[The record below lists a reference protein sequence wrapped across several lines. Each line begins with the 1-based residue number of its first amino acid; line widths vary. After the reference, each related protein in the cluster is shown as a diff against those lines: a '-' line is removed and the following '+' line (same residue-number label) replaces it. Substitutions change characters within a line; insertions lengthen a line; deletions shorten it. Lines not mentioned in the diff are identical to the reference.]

1 MKILQINIIPV
12 NQSFLISVL
21 LDTGKGLKA
30 IQKEEL
36 IINDD
41 TIQDT
46 INTGYHLTFFV
57 AKALFVKL
65 SKRKYLE
72 KV

>member
-1 MKILQINIIPV
+1 MKILQINIIPI
-12 NQSFLISVL
+12 NQSFLITVL
-21 LDTGKGLKA
+21 LETEKGLKA

-36 IINDD
+36 IVNDD
-41 TIQDT
+41 TIQNT
-46 INTGYHLTFFV
+46 INRGYHLTFLV